1 MAVLGERPSS
11 CNGDLG
17 DRDDRG
23 GGITS
28 LFATHPP
35 MEKRIARLEAM
46 VGNM

>member
-1 MAVLGERPSS
+1 MAFLRGQPGS
-11 CNGDLG
+11 CNGDPG

-46 VGNM
+46 VGRM